1 MRPQLLGALI
11 ARRWAKPM
19 YEMSHII
26 ETSDIDAVG
35 FAFEFSADVSQ
46 RQALAIR
53 LGLLDLRTLTVAG
66 HVRRDGDSGTILVK
80 GQFLAEV
87 EQRCVV
93 TLEPVEAVL
102 DDSFQISFL
111 SPAEWDIYR
120 ARNVDMVPDDD
131 DVEPLEGTNVDLGA
145 TVVEYLA
152 LAIDPYP
159 RCRNAVFSFDQG
171 AQVDPGPFAALAKLR
186 NKV

>member
-1 MRPQLLGALI
+1 MN
-11 ARRWAKPM
+11 
-19 YEMSHII
+19 EMSHII
-26 ETSDIDAVG
+26 ETSDIDAAGRV
-35 FAFEFSADVSQ
+35 FEFSANVSQ
-46 RQALAIR
+46 RQALAER
-53 LGLLDLRTLTVAG
+53 LGLHDLKKLTVAG
-66 HVRRDGDSGTILVK
+66 HVRRDGDGGTILVE

-93 TLEPVEAVL
+93 TLEPVEAAL

-111 SPAEWDIYR
+111 SPVEWDIYR
-120 ARNVDMVPDDD
+120 ARNVDMLPDDD
-131 DVEPLEGTNVDLGA
+131 DVEPLEGTNVDLGT

-159 RCRNAVFSFDQG
+159 RCRNAEFSFDQG